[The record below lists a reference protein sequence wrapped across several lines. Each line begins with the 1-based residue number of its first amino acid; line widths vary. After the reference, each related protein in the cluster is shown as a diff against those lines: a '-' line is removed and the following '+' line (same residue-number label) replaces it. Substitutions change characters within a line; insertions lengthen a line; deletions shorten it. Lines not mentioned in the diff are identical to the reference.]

1 MTRKAIQIISTY
13 ADGRGVFKPCVTLT
27 ALCDDGTIWD
37 FDYREKKWH
46 KILDIPQDATEE
58 EK

>member
-46 KILDIPQDATEE
+46 KIPNIPQDTET